1 MIRFLDI
8 LKELD
13 YSYDDLPVVQSYDPY
28 RAVPDEKTYGSNDP
42 VNGDFDFV
50 SSDDKDQERI
60 NKIRNILIGLFDS
73 YNKKITKL
81 TWELTWVEQDLKTS
95 EQTRRSYGDEYKAKL
110 KTKREELK
118 MGIEK
123 LEDKKQELLSLIK
136 SPEKMMGLPDEF
148 LIQQDPHIPD
158 NRVYKKE
165 VDADSTLGLINFK
178 LKLDLKIKQLKE
190 LLSDTTDPERIKSIK
205 KGITKNKKHIQFISM
220 KLAEK
225 GYEFRTKPLE
235 DSKSPVTRFLQK
247 LPNS

>member
-158 NRVYKKE
+158 NRVY
-165 VDADSTLGLINFK
+165 
-178 LKLDLKIKQLKE
+178 
-190 LLSDTTDPERIKSIK
+190 
-205 KGITKNKKHIQFISM
+205 
-220 KLAEK
+220 
-225 GYEFRTKPLE
+225 
-235 DSKSPVTRFLQK
+235 
-247 LPNS
+247 